1 MMESRR
7 SEQTGGLY
15 GRLLQRLALALDEA
29 ESARR
34 LRDVEPQLV
43 ELKGLTNAEMELI
56 QAYLERDLQWL
67 QGWHAAAAELEQLEH
82 QALRQARTAGVRGA
96 GKPSRQATGKV
107 APVKPRL
114 KRRQQLCCAMCGT
127 EVPWLRGQGVT
138 PCPACGSQLFRASTP
153 R

>member
-1 MMESRR
+1 MMESRG
-7 SEQTGGLY
+7 SESLGGLY
-15 GRLLQRLALALDEA
+15 SRLLQRLALALDEA

-34 LRDVEPQLV
+34 LRNAEPQLV

-82 QALRQARTAGVRGA
+82 QALRQSRTAAVRGT
-96 GKPSRQATGKV
+96 GKAPRQPSGKV

>member
-96 GKPSRQATGKV
+96 GKPSRHATSKV